1 MSRARSNGDSSIP
14 LKFGA
19 VPSSNPLESSADY
32 RAFLIRSL
40 DRCDTEFT
48 ALTEL
53 NRSLHKVKGAIVETC
68 GEGTLIDLGEGLIKL
83 TPDEDDIVGLRIPD
97 QGQDLCVEFLT
108 RMKLRRRLLNRL
120 ARRLNRV
127 SQAMDGNDISPPMP
141 PKYGDLRLH
150 IDPAQ
155 VNEYA
160 AHWKMQETAK
170 KTIRERRQS
179 RVHSTTVV
187 ADDAPSSK
195 APVEDPYEVLKEYND
210 SYEKALLP
218 STGVIKYTILDQ
230 PEGDDHMNA
239 KFGAGIGAGHRTM
252 TAREKEAECKRW
264 KAALFAK
271 VPDQPSFGE
280 VGIENRVFALEY
292 RRKRIA
298 EGALEA
304 ANKKSKTRVTSI
316 TADEIKKDDSDDKS
330 VTHAEAENNNKTPM
344 STGIKDGEEE
354 EKSEG
359 ESEQKENEKS
369 SDEEMSETDE
379 DSDDSDDDEDDEDDE
394 QQPDNKGIKATTPND
409 SKVMKDEVCAQG

>member
-1 MSRARSNGDSSIP
+1 MPS
-14 LKFGA
+14 KFGA
-19 VPSSNPLESSADY
+19 APSSNPLESSADY

-53 NRSLHKVKGAIVETC
+53 NRSLHKVKATIVETC
-68 GEGTLIDLGEGLIKL
+68 GEETLIDLGEGLIKL

-120 ARRLNRV
+120 ARRLNRI

-160 AHWKMQETAK
+160 AHWKLQEVAK
-170 KTIRERRQS
+170 NTIKERRQ
-179 RVHSTTVV
+179 RREHSTTVV
-187 ADDAPSSK
+187 ADDAPSSI
-195 APVEDPYEVLKEYND
+195 APVENPYEVLKEYND

-280 VGIENRVFALEY
+280 IGTENRVFALEQ
-292 RRKRIA
+292 RRKRIV
-298 EGALEA
+298 EESLEF
-304 ANKKSKTRVTSI
+304 ANKNSKTKVAHINMDEVKKEKSEDNTVTQ
-316 TADEIKKDDSDDKS
+316 ADDENSNETLFGTNIK
-330 VTHAEAENNNKTPM
+330 N
-344 STGIKDGEEE
+344 GEEE

-359 ESEQKENEKS
+359 NSEQKENEKS
-369 SDEEMSETDE
+369 SDEEKSETDE
-379 DSDDSDDDEDDEDDE
+379 DSEDSDDEEDEDDDDDDE
-394 QQPDNKGIKATTPND
+394 QELDNKETKTIIPND
-409 SKVMKDEVCAQG
+409 SKVVKDEVRVQGLPDL